1 MLNIYDWLRRCETG
15 AELLATLRYF
25 AKPLKSASDELEM
38 GAPISALNGP
48 CRRCCLYGREQ
59 DEYCRFCAAVIE
71 HARRLTHTSRISVVV
86 WGLVN
91 QMPQQVRDEE
101 GAISRHLLGSYVHD
115 PNRFLVMMYRRKL
128 KAWLQDVLLYH
139 GAELRGLMQ
148 IFPTVGLGGKLNM
161 GEILCYASHYEPR
174 LPPDRLTAQFYSSPF
189 QFLNPRLRDR
199 QGLLTFDLAEFLSL
213 LEMAE
218 VFRAKLYPAEQRQL
232 QELLDLKNPKEEQ
245 FYWGRYLGQL
255 NQDAKDMLAAWRI
268 RQWPKTRIKLLY
280 ELIEYAALP
289 NTD

>member
-1 MLNIYDWLRRCETG
+1 MLNIFDWLRRCESG

-25 AKPLKSASDELEM
+25 AKPPKSASDELEM
-38 GAPISALNGP
+38 GAPVSALNGP
-48 CRRCCLYGREQ
+48 CRRCCLYGRAQ

-91 QMPQQVRDEE
+91 QMPKQVRDEE
-101 GAISRHLLGSYVHD
+101 GGASPHLLGSYVYD

-128 KAWLQDVLLYH
+128 KAWLQDMLLYH
-139 GAELRGLMQ
+139 GAELRGLVQ
-148 IFPTVGLGGKLNM
+148 IFPTVGFGGKLNM

-174 LPPDRLTAQFYSSPF
+174 LPPARLTAQFYSSPF
-189 QFLNPRLRDR
+189 QFLNPRFRDR

-232 QELLDLKNPKEEQ
+232 QELLDLKDPKEEQ

-268 RQWPKTRIKLLY
+268 RQWPKARIKLLY

-289 NTD
+289 DTD